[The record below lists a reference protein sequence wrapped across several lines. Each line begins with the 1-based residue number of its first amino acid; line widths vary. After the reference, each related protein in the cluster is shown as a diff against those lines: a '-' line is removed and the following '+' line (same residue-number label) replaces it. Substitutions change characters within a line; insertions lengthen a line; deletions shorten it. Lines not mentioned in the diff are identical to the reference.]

1 MPNELTLVILENK
14 FEILIGAELV
24 LMSYIKLAIFSQ
36 YWNSSGRSFA
46 FKKGVLHA
54 PLLEQSEYD
63 RVHVFEGQEC
73 YLTGS

>member
-14 FEILIGAELV
+14 FEILIGA

-36 YWNSSGRSFA
+36 YCNSNGRSFA
-46 FKKGVLHA
+46 FKKRGIACSLTG
-54 PLLEQSEYD
+54 EQSEYD
-63 RVHVFEGQEC
+63 GVHVFEGQEC